1 VDFIAVDVLN
11 DFDGLERLLEL
22 GVRNVPVVARGRQY
36 VFGQNL
42 ETVAAFVGLRGT
54 GHTPLPPDVLI
65 EKWIAVLRAAQR
77 YVRQIPHERMSERA
91 VENRDRTTRV
101 LSHHLF
107 RIAEAFLE
115 SAIEGVE
122 YDIGLADRLPPA
134 GTCTTGDEIARYG
147 DDVIGRLQ
155 DWGRKL
161 SDGSSRHNVQTF
173 YGPQTVDELLER
185 STWHSAQ
192 HARQLMH
199 MLERYGIGPDGPLV
213 EKDLAGLPLPEGL
226 FE

>member
-11 DFDGLERLLEL
+11 DPEGLERLLEL
-22 GVRNVPVVARGRQY
+22 GVRKVPVVARGGAF

-42 ETVAAFVGLRGT
+42 ETVAAFVGIRGT
-54 GHTPLPPDVLI
+54 GHVPLPPNMLI
-65 EKWIAVLRAAQR
+65 EKWLGVLRAAQR
-77 YVRQIPHERMSERA
+77 YVRQIPNERMNQRA
-91 VENRDRTTRV
+91 IENRDRTTRI

-107 RIAEAFLE
+107 RVAEAFLE
-115 SAIEGVE
+115 SAIDGVE
-122 YDIGLADRLPPA
+122 YSIGLADRPPPA

-155 DWGRKL
+155 DWGGTL
-161 SDGSSRHNVQTF
+161 SEGSSRQNVRTF
-173 YGPQTVDELLER
+173 YGPQTVHELLER

-192 HARQLMH
+192 HARQLMSI
-199 MLERYGIGPDGPLV
+199 LERYGISPDGPLA
-213 EKDLAGLPLPEGL
+213 EKDLAGLPLPMGL

>member
-1 VDFIAVDVLN
+1 MDFIAVDVLN
-11 DFDGLERLLEL
+11 DPEGLERLVKL
-22 GVRNVPVVARGRQY
+22 GVRKVPVVARGDQY

-65 EKWIAVLRAAQR
+65 KKWLDVLRAAQR
-77 YVRQIPHERMSERA
+77 YVRQIPLERLNERA
-91 VENRDRTTRV
+91 IQNRDRTTRI

-115 SAIEGVE
+115 SVIEGVE
-122 YDIGLADRLPPA
+122 YGIGLADLMPRA
-134 GTCTTGDEIARYG
+134 GTCTTGEEIARYADG
-147 DDVIGRLQ
+147 VIERLQ
-155 DWGRKL
+155 DWGEKV
-161 SDGSSRHNVQTF
+161 SVPSSRQKVQTF
-173 YGPQTVDELLER
+173 YGPQTMHELLER

-192 HARQLMH
+192 HARQLMYI
-199 MLERYGIGPDGPLV
+199 LERYGISPNGPLV